1 MIRKVFVSNEEDEIA
16 EFEADKNKD
25 IEDDLPEDNTGAPDG
40 WGAWTGAGIERD
52 HKKEANIRRRR
63 EEKLKQLKS
72 SRKDVNL
79 KNVKINEKRD
89 KKFKKYMVN
98 ELPHEYKSIA
108 QFEQLMKVPLGKDWN
123 TTQNYKRLLQPEV
136 LTKAGKIIQPLKFKT
151 GMSLKTVETLVE
163 NRKNP
168 LRAAAK
174 F

>member
-1 MIRKVFVSNEEDEIA
+1 
-16 EFEADKNKD
+16 
-25 IEDDLPEDNTGAPDG
+25 
-40 WGAWTGAGIERD
+40 
-52 HKKEANIRRRR
+52 
-63 EEKLKQLKS
+63 
-72 SRKDVNL
+72 
-79 KNVKINEKRD
+79 
-89 KKFKKYMVN
+89 
-98 ELPHEYKSIA
+98 
-108 QFEQLMKVPLGKDWN
+108 MKVPLGKDWN